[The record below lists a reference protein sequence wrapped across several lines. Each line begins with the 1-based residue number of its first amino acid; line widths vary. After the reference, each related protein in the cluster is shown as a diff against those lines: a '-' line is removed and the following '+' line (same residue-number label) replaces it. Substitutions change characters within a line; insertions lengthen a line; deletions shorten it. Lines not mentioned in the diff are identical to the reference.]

1 MIPAT
6 ALLLLL
12 QAAAYQQAALNKNPE
27 LTINSAAQSLEDLLG
42 LNYQVVNPMFRDIG
56 IMKKRLVELMPYL
69 EEAERPVIT
78 KAYAKLLDLEGTVQV
93 NFGTPLGLLAD
104 SDGSQR
110 LEFEELFT
118 MMKDQ
123 LGMHRKSYNT

>member
-12 QAAAYQQAALNKNPE
+12 QAAAHQQAALNKNAE
-27 LTINSAAQSLEDLLG
+27 LVIAGAAQSLEDLLG
-42 LNYQVVNPMFRDIG
+42 LNYQVVDPMFQDIG

-78 KAYAKLLDLEGTVQV
+78 KAYAKLLDLEGTVKV
-93 NFGTPLGLLAD
+93 DFGTPLGLLAD
-104 SDGSQR
+104 KVTKESER
-110 LEFEELFT
+110 
-118 MMKDQ
+118 MK
-123 LGMHRKSYNT
+123 G

>member
-12 QAAAYQQAALNKNPE
+12 RAAAYQQAALNKNPE

-42 LNYQVVNPMFRDIG
+42 LNYQVVNPMFSDIG

-93 NFGTPLGLLAD
+93 NFGTPLGLLLTRQPKKA
-104 SDGSQR
+104 R
-110 LEFEELFT
+110 
-118 MMKDQ
+118 
-123 LGMHRKSYNT
+123 RC